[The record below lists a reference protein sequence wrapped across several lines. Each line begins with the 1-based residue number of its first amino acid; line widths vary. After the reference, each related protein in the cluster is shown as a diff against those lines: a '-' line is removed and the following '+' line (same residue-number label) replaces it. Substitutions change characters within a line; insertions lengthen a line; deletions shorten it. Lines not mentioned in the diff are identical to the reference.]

1 MLKEIQQELKAPKN
15 QLNKF
20 GNYNYRSLEDI
31 LEAVKPILG
40 KLDCSLII
48 SDEVV
53 NIGDRYYIKATA
65 KLYAKDKLIAEN
77 TAFAREAE
85 IKKGMDESQITGATS
100 SYARK
105 YCLNGL
111 FAIDDTKDADATNT
125 HDKEPNEKKPTETSK
140 PEAKVDLANET
151 QLQEIRKLAT
161 QKGSS
166 LSSIIKHYGV
176 AGLPKLTFVM
186 AKDCINQL
194 KTKKDI

>member
-1 MLKEIQQELKAPKN
+1 MAYTDAISVACKMLGVGADVYWDKDTTKYDKQE
-15 QLNKF
+15 
-20 GNYNYRSLEDI
+20 
-31 LEAVKPILG
+31 
-40 KLDCSLII
+40 
-48 SDEVV
+48 
-53 NIGDRYYIKATA
+53 
-65 KLYAKDKLIAEN
+65 
-77 TAFAREAE
+77 
-85 IKKGMDESQITGATS
+85 
-100 SYARK
+100 
-105 YCLNGL
+105 
-111 FAIDDTKDADATNT
+111 
-125 HDKEPNEKKPTETSK
+125 PTEKPK

>member
-65 KLYAKDKLIAEN
+65 KLYTKDKIIAEN
-77 TAFAREAE
+77 TAYARESE
-85 IKKGMDESQITGATS
+85 SKKGMDESQITGATS

-125 HDKEPNEKKPTETSK
+125 HDKQEPIEKK
-140 PEAKVDLANET
+140 PEAKAESKANT
-151 QLQEIRKLAT
+151 ASDNQLELIRKLAT
-161 QKGSS
+161 EKGVP
-166 LSSIIKHYGV
+166 LPLIIKEYNV
-176 AGLPKLTFVM
+176 ASLPKLTPEQ
-186 AKDCINQL
+186 AKDCIDRLN
-194 KTKKDI
+194 KKENK